1 MARRTN
7 KYGRGRGS
15 RYNSG
20 QGDSLPVKIA
30 NLWNDLK
37 TMLAMLID
45 VVFGRYRPVPL
56 KTILAMLG
64 AFLYF
69 FSPIDLLPDFI
80 PFFGYLD
87 DAFVIVL
94 AIDLVR
100 DDLAIYRAW
109 KEQGEQ

>member
-15 RYNSG
+15 SYQHG

-30 NLWNDLK
+30 NLWSDFK

-45 VVFGRYRPVPL
+45 VLFGHYRPVPL
-56 KTILAMLG
+56 KAIFAMLG
-64 AFLYF
+64 AALYF

-80 PFFGYLD
+80 PFFGYID

-100 DDLAIYRAW
+100 DDLAAYRAW